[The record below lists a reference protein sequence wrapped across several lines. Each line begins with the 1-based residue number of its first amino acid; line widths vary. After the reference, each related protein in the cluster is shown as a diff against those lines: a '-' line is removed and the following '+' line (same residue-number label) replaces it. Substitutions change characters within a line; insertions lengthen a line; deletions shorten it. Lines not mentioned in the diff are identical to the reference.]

1 MDWVRIIENN
11 AVLIIALAVFY
22 LVSRKKN
29 VKKFEMGPLKVEHQT
44 DADKYEVID
53 PRDNCPYDKAYTAG
67 REATRKVDAKCE
79 ALEKTVGQ
87 ELKALNEK
95 IDRDL
100 GEKRKARID
109 VLKLILNSKSSPP
122 EDRVLAALECVYLG
136 ENGWTKK
143 DAVGIS
149 RKFPDTYRA
158 ICRARPDLRLPE
170 VENYL
175 ETEGG

>member
-1 MDWVRIIENN
+1 MNWIGILENN
-11 AVLIIALAVFY
+11 VLLIIVLIVFVI
-22 LVSRKKN
+22 VSRKKN

-53 PRDNCPYDKAYTAG
+53 PGDNCPYDKAYTAA
-67 REATRKVDAKCE
+67 REATRKVDAKHD
-79 ALEKTVGQ
+79 ALEKTIGQ

-95 IDRDL
+95 IDRDSD
-100 GEKRKARID
+100 EKKKMRID
-109 VLKLILNSKSSPP
+109 VLKLTLNSQSSPK
-122 EDRVLAALECVYLG
+122 EDRVLAALECVLLG

-149 RKFPDTYRA
+149 QKYPDAYRA
-158 ICRARPDLRLPE
+158 ICRVRPELRLPE

-175 ETEGG
+175 EAK